1 MPKAVKKAPV
11 KKIEESEEIV
21 PPSKIKKEVDLEAGE
36 SFAADKDDV
45 KDDDMDALP
54 VDPEDSDDLGD
65 DADIDTEEINP
76 FGDKWEE

>member
-11 KKIEESEEIV
+11 KKIEETEEIV

-36 SFAADKDDV
+36 AFASSDKEDDV
-45 KDDDMDALP
+45 ESFPADTD
-54 VDPEDSDDLGD
+54 DSDELGD
-65 DADIDTEEINP
+65 EAELDTEEVNP